1 MLQIQVEKK
10 LAGVTQA
17 NRTDSEV
24 ALECNMV
31 LSFWSPIS
39 KENHFKNLSI
49 YVQSN
54 NLPF

>member
-1 MLQIQVEKK
+1 MPFKAAWFFTFAFLMLQIQVEKK

-31 LSFWSPIS
+31 LSF
-39 KENHFKNLSI
+39 
-49 YVQSN
+49 
-54 NLPF
+54 